1 MAMDVL
7 ERLNRRF
14 GSWYEGLFGG
24 SDNRDLRP
32 RDVLRRILAAMED
45 HRREG
50 LDGRVYV
57 PNVYTLQIVVMNDDE
72 RHYLRTFLS
81 AEELAAAVAQSIEQH
96 NYSVRGNLLF
106 TIEEADAK
114 TMANGERIR
123 VRCRFDAAVSA
134 ASLNAAPVTPSP
146 GAMSSAPAS
155 PMPAPPTP
163 TVAVAPSGPAPT
175 IALVPSQAHIDE
187 PKTVPA
193 VGGGALAS
201 LVATDPRGQFIDA
214 FPIGSRGAAI
224 GRGRMA
230 GNDIILDGDT
240 MISKRHARIVQ
251 ERGDFVLYD
260 ENSTNG
266 TFLNEQMLRP
276 GAGAT
281 LRAGDI
287 IRIGETQLKFQPPQ
301 SSPQNY
307 GTPRPPSTDPT
318 PEANADTRQGR
329 YSVFRLVT
337 GDGEAY
343 TLASQMTVGRAPTGD
358 IMIIGNGV
366 ATHHARIET
375 EPNAVYVID
384 LGTPGGTMVNGERIP
399 PHLRVALY
407 NGDTVAFGD
416 VFLRLERVA

>member
-32 RDVLRRILAAMED
+32 RDVLRRILTAMED

-57 PNVYTLQIVVMNDDE
+57 PNVYTLQIVVTNDDE

-81 AEELAAAVAQSIEQH
+81 AEELASAVAQSIEQH
-96 NYSVRGNLLF
+96 GYSVRGNLLF
-106 TIEEADAK
+106 TIEEADPK
-114 TMANGERIR
+114 TMTTGERIR

-134 ASLNAAPVTPSP
+134 ASLNAPSAPNPAVPIATPAPVSP
-146 GAMSSAPAS
+146 TMG
-155 PMPAPPTP
+155 
-163 TVAVAPSGPAPT
+163 VAPNGPAPT
-175 IALVPSQAHIDE
+175 VSLVPPQAQIDE

-201 LVATDPRGQFIDA
+201 LVATDARGQFVDV
-214 FPIGSRGAAI
+214 FPVGSRGAAI

-251 ERGDFVLYD
+251 ERGEFVLYD

-266 TFLNEQMLRP
+266 TFLNEQLLRP
-276 GAGAT
+276 GTGVK
-281 LRAGDI
+281 LRPGDV
-287 IRIGETQLKFQPPQ
+287 IRIGETLLKFQPPQ
-301 SSPQNY
+301 AAPQSY
-307 GTPRPPSTDPT
+307 GPPRPPSTDPS
-318 PEANADTRQGR
+318 PDANAETRQGK
-329 YSVFRLVT
+329 YHVFRLVT
-337 GDGEAY
+337 GDGETY

-407 NGDTVAFGD
+407 HGDTVAFGE
-416 VFLRLERVA
+416 VYLRLERVA